1 MDKLF
6 SANVSGTPPT
16 MGATNGY
23 PTDGDP
29 ATATPATIPGAGWFW
44 MITAELLNLVTGA
57 GILANGAALN
67 QVFTAVTTIA
77 TTIATTAANTA
88 AAAAVITATNT
99 VLGWFTG
106 THQDLTAAKG
116 FQDLP
121 GGRTHQ
127 WVEQFQSAVGSS
139 DVVIAYRKAFT
150 GTAPIPQISVLDVS
164 MAGGSS
170 NFLGWAVTARSL
182 TGCTV
187 SFGPNGGA
195 GRDITVRADAFGNT

>member
-6 SANVSGTPPT
+6 AANTSTSAPT
-16 MGATNGY
+16 DAGSAGY
-23 PTDGDP
+23 PTDGDLSVGKLP
-29 ATATPATIPGAGWFW
+29 TIPGAYWFW
-44 MITAELLNLVTGA
+44 MVTAELLAVITGA
-57 GILANGAALN
+57 GLTPNGTVLHQLYDAIVTIAGNAAAG
-67 QVFTAVTTIA
+67 AVT
-77 TTIATTAANTA
+77 
-88 AAAAVITATNT
+88 TATNT

-127 WVEQFQSAVGSS
+127 WVEQFQASVGSN
-139 DVVIAYRKAFT
+139 DVVISYRKAFT
-150 GTAPIPQISVLDVS
+150 GTAPIPQITIFDASL
-164 MAGGSS
+164 AGGSS
-170 NFLGWAVTARSL
+170 NFLGFGITARSL

-187 SFGPNGGA
+187 SFGPNGGS